1 MDKVFKPHE
10 VDALIPKLENIFT
23 HLAACQKRTQE
34 LAKSRPSEGAQ
45 LTAAEIAE
53 SARIRSQ
60 MEFLLG
66 VIQEDINMIGG
77 MGGVVKDLLMGL
89 VDFLGRVEGEEVW
102 LCWKRGEKKVDFW
115 HPLYA
120 GFTERQSL
128 GRSED
133 RTSITH

>member
-1 MDKVFKPHE
+1 
-10 VDALIPKLENIFT
+10 
-23 HLAACQKRTQE
+23 
-34 LAKSRPSEGAQ
+34 
-45 LTAAEIAE
+45 
-53 SARIRSQ
+53 
-60 MEFLLG
+60 
-66 VIQEDINMIGG
+66 
-77 MGGVVKDLLMGL
+77 VKDLLMGL

-102 LCWKRGEKKVDFW
+102 LCWKRGEKKINFW